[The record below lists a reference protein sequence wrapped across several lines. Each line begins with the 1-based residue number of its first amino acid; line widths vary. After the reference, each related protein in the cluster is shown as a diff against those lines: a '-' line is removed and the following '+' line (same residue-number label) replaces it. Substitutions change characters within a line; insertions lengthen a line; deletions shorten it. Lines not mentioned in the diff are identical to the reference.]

1 MARYSVNNYT
11 VETLLASI
19 KSGGIAI
26 PEMQRPFVWDGSKVR
41 DLIDSLYKGFPVGYI
56 IVWQN
61 PDVKLKD
68 GTVSV
73 GKQVLI
79 DGQQRITAMAAAIVG
94 NEVLDDHYKWR
105 RIAIAFNPLEEKFEV
120 SNNAIRNSSK
130 WIPDI
135 APVLEP
141 AFDTFSF
148 VMEYCQKNEIPEQ
161 MSQINA
167 IINKLRGIQ
176 NNSLGVITLAN
187 DLDIDSVTEI
197 FIRINSKGVVLSQAD
212 FAMSKISSNET
223 FGGNI
228 TRKTIDSFAGK
239 ALVGNVCS
247 PDGSHIADGYAI
259 FSKNGIRVAVIG
271 MVTPN
276 IVKWDP
282 FNLDGYIVTDPASE
296 IRKILGQIDGQYD
309 VLVGLMHMGIKNQ
322 FNVENSGA
330 ADLAQAFPQFD
341 VIIASHDHTLID
353 DEEINGVMIVENQ
366 NMAQSMIRID
376 LTLEKAKTGTGQDTR
391 PSPLW
396 QVTGR
401 SAEAVMTA
409 DYAPDE
415 AFLKEFEPYH
425 KMAVADCQKT
435 IGELKGAPLVPEDDI
450 DGIPTA
456 QIEDTA
462 LMDFINEVQLYYSGA
477 DVSAAALFVKDS
489 NLYPGSIRKCDV
501 THIYKYTNT
510 LYKLEMT
517 GSQLKRYMESTARYY
532 NTFRKG
538 DLTISFNPEISIYS
552 YDVFAGVNYVI
563 DISAEPGSRIRD
575 LTWPDG
581 TPVKDDDVFT
591 IALNNFR
598 SSFLLT
604 PGNVFEEDDM
614 PKLLEVDISSNI
626 GGIRDLIR
634 DYILSVKGGVITPH
648 KDNNW
653 HIIGNDWDEQLHQK
667 VVEMLK
673 SGKLTLPVSE
683 DGRAYNVKAVTEA
696 DVRAAE
702 QSGE

>member
-1 MARYSVNNYT
+1 MIGKRIRSALF
-11 VETLLASI
+11 LLI
-19 KSGGIAI
+19 
-26 PEMQRPFVWDGSKVR
+26 
-41 DLIDSLYKGFPVGYI
+41 L
-56 IVWQN
+56 
-61 PDVKLKD
+61 
-68 GTVSV
+68 
-73 GKQVLI
+73 
-79 DGQQRITAMAAAIVG
+79 AAAITP
-94 NEVLDDHYKWR
+94 
-105 RIAIAFNPLEEKFEV
+105 AFRTYAGDADENRAEEKTLTILATSDLHGKFYPWDYALNEESLSGSMAQLAAAV
-120 SNNAIRNSSK
+120 
-130 WIPDI
+130 
-135 APVLEP
+135 
-141 AFDTFSF
+141 
-148 VMEYCQKNEIPEQ
+148 NEIRDPET
-161 MSQINA
+161 MLLLDA
-167 IINKLRGIQ
+167 GDTIQ
-176 NNSLGVITLAN
+176 DNLADLFLDEEIHPMMAALNYLGYDAW
-187 DLDIDSVTEI
+187 VT
-197 FIRINSKGVVLSQAD
+197 
-212 FAMSKISSNET
+212 
-223 FGGNI
+223 GNHEYNYGMDI

-239 ALVGNVCS
+239 VLVGNVCS